1 MSITRKEFQYLN
13 LMVSMKIFVDVNTVS
28 ESNSR
33 ENWRSKFARH
43 RTQKCI
49 VSDAIKK
56 FREKDT
62 CIVTLTRYG
71 MRRMDSD
78 NLCAALKYVRDAV
91 AESINPGLR
100 AGRADD
106 DDLIMWNYK
115 QITGKEREG
124 KVGVLIEVD
133 MK

>member
-1 MSITRKEFQYLN
+1 
-13 LMVSMKIFVDVNTVS
+13 MKIFVDVNTVS

-33 ENWRSKFARH
+33 ENWRVKFARH
-43 RTQKCI
+43 RKQKQI

-62 CIVTLTRYG
+62 CTVTLTRYG
-71 MRRMDSD
+71 IRKLDSD

-91 AESINPGLR
+91 GESINPGLA

-106 DDLIMWNYK
+106 DDLIKWNYK

-124 KVGVLIEVD
+124 KVGVLIEIEI
-133 MK
+133 K